1 MTNHFRYFFLLAA
14 LSLIFFSMSFSQK
27 KFDVI
32 ILKSGG
38 KVVGT
43 ILDKH
48 QNQPVTVQLESGNK
62 LTIQW
67 DEIKSFDVLVVK
79 EKSVDEKIKE
89 ESANDADV
97 PWRLIY
103 FSGGGFRVNR
113 LDSLTGSFLSTTSNN
128 KSIRVPIDS
137 IAVLVHFKEG
147 HFWIGAG
154 IGFLA
159 GTVTGAVIAGLNV
172 PKQDPT
178 KPLASFG
185 GLEAGGEIA
194 VGMLIG
200 APLGFFTGGVIAG
213 TDGYETYDLMT
224 QKDVKMK
231 RQILQQAI
239 DN

>member
-1 MTNHFRYFFLLAA
+1 MTTNHFRYFFLLAA

-43 ILDKH
+43 ILDKR

-67 DEIKSFDVLVVK
+67 DEIKSFDILVVK

-89 ESANDADV
+89 ESVNDADV

-103 FSGGGFRVNR
+103 VSGSELQVNK
-113 LDSLTGSFLSTTSNN
+113 LVSLSN
-128 KSIRVPIDS
+128 KSLITLRNDKSISIPIDS

-159 GTVTGAVIAGLNV
+159 GTVTGAAIAGLNV

-178 KPLASFG
+178 KPSAS
-185 GLEAGGEIA
+185 
-194 VGMLIG
+194 VRR
-200 APLGFFTGGVIAG
+200 
-213 TDGYETYDLMT
+213 D
-224 QKDVKMK
+224 
-231 RQILQQAI
+231 
-239 DN
+239 